1 MPTVS
6 ATKTRQ
12 HEKRSPVFRA
22 FVLSW
27 LPLIVV
33 GSVAVR
39 TADVSSALGSQ
50 SKAEKPR
57 VSAGNGTLIIGS
69 YPKQFWIIDEA
80 TEKVVGTI
88 PFKSGIPRRTTIS
101 RDRKRFYTIEAGM
114 EKVEILDIA
123 ARKTIDSFTL
133 SEGNKKVRIRSIEP
147 DPLHRFVVMVTAS
160 ATKLIDRFEIGAP
173 TLVQYDLKDHKIV
186 RTIPW
191 PKDEERQNA
200 NILFSPDGKLMY
212 LFSDQDV
219 LIYETNAFTQ
229 VDKWELS
236 RPIEEGFGRLEFG
249 SRDILNDE
257 PGYYTSIFNVSDPVQ
272 HRRMMGIG
280 RVNLAAKSVD
290 FYTLGPSTGLQF
302 ALAPGRKVAYG
313 LFEDIGR
320 AEFWKFDLVNRK
332 LAGRTEF
339 KGRPRMGLKTS
350 TNGKVLYIYV
360 AGNTID
366 LYDADTYQYLRTIT
380 IEGDQTTEL
389 FVLPD
394 PPSAITSSSAGQ

>member
-1 MPTVS
+1 MRGRPEGLAQNRSDFPVDAPCERCCF
-6 ATKTRQ
+6 ATTNT
-12 HEKRSPVFRA
+12 A
-22 FVLSW
+22 AATLSCEPSIW
-27 LPLIVV
+27 DGRHGRLAP
-33 GSVAVR
+33 
-39 TADVSSALGSQ
+39 Q
-50 SKAEKPR
+50 SKGDKPR

-114 EKVEILDIA
+114 EKIEILDIA

-219 LIYETNAFTQ
+219 LIYETNR
-229 VDKWELS
+229 S
-236 RPIEEGFGRLEFG
+236 R
-249 SRDILNDE
+249 
-257 PGYYTSIFNVSDPVQ
+257 
-272 HRRMMGIG
+272 
-280 RVNLAAKSVD
+280 K
-290 FYTLGPSTGLQF
+290 
-302 ALAPGRKVAYG
+302 
-313 LFEDIGR
+313 
-320 AEFWKFDLVNRK
+320 
-332 LAGRTEF
+332 
-339 KGRPRMGLKTS
+339 S
-350 TNGKVLYIYV
+350 TNGSCRGRSRKASDV
-360 AGNTID
+360 
-366 LYDADTYQYLRTIT
+366 
-380 IEGDQTTEL
+380 
-389 FVLPD
+389 
-394 PPSAITSSSAGQ
+394 SSSDRAIS